1 MCLDKIHRN
10 EKNFEVNSVIIYQI
24 IRIDRKEDSI
34 TSKKY
39 SSYEEA
45 YMVIERIYGD
55 LCCSDS
61 DIDYGSHYEII
72 KTIES

>member
-1 MCLDKIHRN
+1 MRYK
-10 EKNFEVNSVIIYQI
+10 I

-39 SSYEEA
+39 SSYKEA

-55 LCCSDS
+55 LCCSDN

-72 KTIES
+72 KTIESE